1 MKWVL
6 LEEFSGHMKEK
17 VVIRNSQQGLTRS
30 KLCPTDLIACHAKM
44 SSFVDEGGT
53 VGVIYLDFN
62 KAFVTVLYHVLV
74 VKIRS
79 WS

>member
-6 LEEFSGHMKEK
+6 LEEFSGHVKEK
-17 VVIRNSQQGLTRS
+17 VVISNSQQGLTRS
-30 KLCPTDLIACHAKM
+30 KPCLTDLISCHAEM
-44 SSFVDEGGT
+44 STFVDERGT

-74 VKIRS
+74 DKMRS
-79 WS
+79 